1 MSMIRRAAVGAVI
14 LGAGFASTAGVA
26 MANDCSHDQG
36 HGHGHSHSASGPGSS
51 GHSSTC
57 TNNLDLVNASKGGGL
72 ADVAGGAQTAIPANI
87 CDIANDN
94 AVGNGNDVSLLGL

>member
-1 MSMIRRAAVGAVI
+1 MIRKAAVGAVI
-14 LGAGFASTAGVA
+14 LGAGLASTTGVA
-26 MANDCSHDQG
+26 MATTGG
-36 HGHGHSHSASGPGSS
+36 HGGHGSHGGHGAS

-94 AVGNGNDVSLLGL
+94 AVGNGNDISLLGL

>member
-26 MANDCSHDQG
+26 LANDCHHDH
-36 HGHGHSHSASGPGSS
+36 HGHGHRSA
-51 GHSSTC
+51 GHSSSC
-57 TNNLDLVNASKGGGL
+57 TNNLDLLNSSETDSFV
-72 ADVAGGAQTAIPANI
+72 DVAGGAQTAIAANV

-94 AVGNGNDVSLLGL
+94 AIGNHNEVSLLGL

>member
-26 MANDCSHDQG
+26 MANCSHDEG
-36 HGHGHSHSASGPGSS
+36 HGHGHGHAASHSSS
-51 GHSSTC
+51 C

-94 AVGNGNDVSLLGL
+94 AVGNGTDISLLGL

>member
-1 MSMIRRAAVGAVI
+1 MSMIRRAAVSAII
-14 LGAGFASTAGVA
+14 LGAGLASTTGVA
-26 MANDCSHDQG
+26 MATEGG
-36 HGHGHSHSASGPGSS
+36 HGHGHGHDH
-51 GHSSTC
+51 GHSSSGGHGTC

-94 AVGNGNDVSLLGL
+94 AVGNGNELSLLGGIL

>member
-26 MANDCSHDQG
+26 MANCSHDEG
-36 HGHGHSHSASGPGSS
+36 HGHGHGHAASHSSS
-51 GHSSTC
+51 C

-94 AVGNGNDVSLLGL
+94 AVGNGNDISLLGL